1 MKIGIVSN
9 LYPPQ
14 ARGGAELVAQ
24 RVADAL
30 YEQGHDV
37 FVLTT
42 EQYHGLHSIF
52 PHIRER
58 HLEAVYRFF
67 PLNLYYI
74 KHDRYIPFPIRA
86 FWHLI
91 DLFSPFARRAVRH
104 VIQDEDPDV
113 IITHNLKGL
122 GVSVGKEIQKQGVL
136 HIHTLHDVQL
146 SVPSGLLIHGK
157 EEGGLNSGKLRKMY
171 ERGVVKSIGKP
182 DAVVSPSKFLADFY
196 KDRGMFSDSQMHV
209 IPNPLPPVDCKPRG
223 KRVPGPARF
232 LYVGQLEKHKGIV
245 ELFEAMEHMGT
256 DLQVHIAG
264 DGSLSDY
271 VTARA
276 SLDPRVHFHGFVS
289 MQYLMNMITASD
301 AILVPSLCY
310 ENSPTVIYESYK
322 VGVPV
327 IASRIGGIPEL
338 VKDGDTGILVEP
350 GSVPSLVS
358 AMKRI
363 IEDKDVW
370 WSKTQRIFE
379 HGLKY
384 DIKGYVSELEKII
397 EEIK

>member
-30 YEQGHDV
+30 YEAGHDV

-42 EQYHGLHSIF
+42 EGYHGLHSIF

-58 HLEAVYRFF
+58 HLEAVYRFY

-74 KHDRYIPFPIRA
+74 KHDRYVPFPIRA

-91 DLFSPFARRAVRH
+91 DLYSPFARRAIRS

-122 GVSVGKEIQKQGVL
+122 GVSVGKEIQKQGIP

-157 EEGGLNSGKLRKMY
+157 EDSGLNVGPLRKMY
-171 ERGVVKSIGKP
+171 ENGVKNSIGNP
-182 DAVVSPSKFLADFY
+182 DAVISPSHFLAEFY
-196 KDRGMFSDSQMHV
+196 NKRGMFSRSKTHV
-209 IPNPLPPVDCKPRG
+209 LPNPLPPVDCPPREKQVSG
-223 KRVPGPARF
+223 AARF

-245 ELFEAMEHMGT
+245 ELFEAMEGLGT
-256 DLQVHIAG
+256 DVQLHIAG

-276 SLDPRVHFHGFVS
+276 SLDPRVHYHGFVS
-289 MQYLMNMITASD
+289 MQHLLKIVKSSD

-338 VKDGDTGILVEP
+338 IKDGETGILVEP
-350 GSVPSLVS
+350 GSVPELVE

-363 IEDKDVW
+363 ATDKDVW
-370 WSKTQRIFE
+370 WTKTQRIFE
-379 HGLKY
+379 HGLRY
-384 DIKGYVSELEKII
+384 GIKEYVSKLEKII